1 FETGGAGVGNLAS
14 AIDELAGEDLHA
26 LGGAALG
33 DSIVELTGLL
43 GRLQAERLRRLAV
56 FDAAGGAA
64 ASGAR
69 GTAGWLRWRCRT
81 GAGQAATQVSVAR
94 ALDRTL
100 PGTRAALAAG
110 DISFEHARVLVYAT
124 ADVPAELVAAAEP
137 MLVDHAHS
145 LEPNRLRIVAEHWRA
160 HVVPDAS
167 DRDADHAYQR
177 RRLDIAAT
185 FDGTVVVNGLLDGE
199 AGTTVLTAVTAL
211 ADSLYDPAAP
221 TPIWARRADALVE
234 LARRGLDTGL
244 PEQAGER
251 PHLQVTVDWATLVGR
266 GAADLD
272 WQTTIPAEA
281 ARQLACDAGV
291 SRILTGPASQPLDV
305 GRRTRTIPPQ
315 LRRAMHHRDAGCSFP
330 GCGQSPQFTDCHHL
344 IHWAHGG
351 DTALHN
357 LVLLCHTHHRLV
369 HEGRWTLRRH
379 PDGHLQ
385 AIPPDTSTPI
395 TAAPPRGGRRSLFDT
410 S

>member
-1 FETGGAGVGNLAS
+1 M
-14 AIDELAGEDLHA
+14 
-26 LGGAALG
+26 
-33 DSIVELTGLL
+33 
-43 GRLQAERLRRLAV
+43 
-56 FDAAGGAA
+56 
-64 ASGAR
+64 
-69 GTAGWLRWRCRT
+69 
-81 GAGQAATQVSVAR
+81 
-94 ALDRTL
+94 
-100 PGTRAALAAG
+100 AAG

-124 ADVPAELVAAAEP
+124 VDVPAELVAAAEP

-211 ADSLYDPAAP
+211 ADSFYDPAAP

-281 ARQLACDAGV
+281 ARRLACDAGV
-291 SRILTGPASQPLDV
+291 SRILTDPASQPLDV

-315 LRRAMHHRDAGCSFP
+315 LRRALHHRDAGCAFP
-330 GCGQSPQFTDCHHL
+330 GCTQPPRFTDCHHL

-357 LVLLCHTHHRLV
+357 LVLLCHYHHRLV
-369 HEGRWTLRRH
+369 HEGRWTLTRH
-379 PDGHLQ
+379 PDGHWQ
-385 AIPPDTSTPI
+385 ATPPDNSTPI
-395 TAAPPRGGRRSLFDT
+395 TSPTNPSARRRGRSLYDT
-410 S
+410 G

>member
-1 FETGGAGVGNLAS
+1 LGIGVGNLPS
-14 AIDELAGEDLHA
+14 AIDELAAEDLHA
-26 LGGAALG
+26 LGAAALG
-33 DSIVELTGLL
+33 DSIVELTGLI

-56 FDAAGGAA
+56 FDGQGAAA

-69 GTAGWLRWRCRT
+69 GSTGWLRWQCRT
-81 GAGQAATQVSVAR
+81 GAGQAAAQVAVAR

-100 PGTRAALAAG
+100 PVTRAALAAG
-110 DISFEHARVLVYAT
+110 QISFDHARVLTYGT
-124 ADVPAELVAAAEP
+124 ADVPAELIAAAEP
-137 MLVDHAHS
+137 MLVEHAS
-145 LEPNRLRIVAEHWRA
+145 TLEPHRLRLVVEHWRA
-160 HVVPDAS
+160 HVVPEAS
-167 DRDADHAYQR
+167 DRDAEHAYQR
-177 RRLDIAAT
+177 RRLDVAAT
-185 FDGTVVVNGLLDGE
+185 FDGTVAVNGLLDGE
-199 AGTTVLTAVTAL
+199 GGAVVLTAITAL

-234 LARRGLDTGL
+234 LARRGLDAGL

-251 PHLQVTVDWATLVGR
+251 PHLSVTVDWATLTGH

-272 WQTTIPAEA
+272 WAATIPAEA
-281 ARQLACDAGV
+281 ARRLACDAGI
-291 SRILTGPASQPLDV
+291 SRILTDPASQPLDV

-315 LRRAMHHRDAGCSFP
+315 LRRALHHRDAGCSFP
-330 GCGQSPQFTDCHHL
+330 GCVQLPQFTDCHHL

-351 DTALHN
+351 DTAPHN
-357 LVLLCHTHHRLV
+357 LVLLCHHHHRLV

-385 AIPPDTSTPI
+385 ATPPDGTTPI
-395 TAAPPRGGRRSLFDT
+395 TATTPRRGRSLHDT